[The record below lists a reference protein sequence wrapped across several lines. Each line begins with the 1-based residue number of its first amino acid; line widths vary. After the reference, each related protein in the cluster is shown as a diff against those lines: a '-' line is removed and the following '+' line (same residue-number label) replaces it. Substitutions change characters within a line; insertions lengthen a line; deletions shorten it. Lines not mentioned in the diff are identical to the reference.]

1 MQIREYKGQNFV
13 WYDCNRADAKGLK
26 SLKNYEQ
33 IPENFIEDSI
43 ELGHLPKYEKK
54 GKFELI
60 ILRAFSDKKQ
70 PEIVNVAQV
79 SNKIAFIVYD
89 NTLMSIHRK
98 PFDYLINHVDKE
110 FASIE
115 EILFFSIKNMINSF
129 ETPLTTH
136 SKTIDV
142 LERELLLS
150 STKEFSIDKLYYIKS
165 KARMHKKIIQL
176 NQSVLNQ
183 IAIKNTSY
191 HSELQDIKD
200 TALNLLLTADE
211 IIEDTQSLLNSYLSI
226 TAQKNNEVMKL
237 LTVFSVFFLPLTFIA
252 GIYGMNFKFMPELE
266 WEYSYVLVWVIM
278 IIISLGIWFWFK
290 KKNIL

>member
-1 MQIREYKGQNFV
+1 MQLTEYKGEKFV
-13 WYDCNRADAKGLK
+13 WYDCNRADIKALK
-26 SLKNYEQ
+26 QLEIFDQ
-33 IPENFIEDSI
+33 IPKNFIEDSL

-54 GKFELI
+54 GNFELI

-79 SNKIAFIVYD
+79 SNKIAFIIYD
-89 NTLMSIHRK
+89 NILISIHRK
-98 PFDYLINHVDKE
+98 HFDYLTHYDKE
-110 FASIE
+110 FKSIE
-115 EILFFSIKNMINSF
+115 QILFFSIKNMINSF
-129 ETPLTTH
+129 EKPLTTH

-142 LERELLLS
+142 LERELLL
-150 STKEFSIDKLYYIKS
+150 KNAQDFSIDKLYYIKS
-165 KARMHKKIIQL
+165 KTRMHKKIIQV
-176 NQSVLNQ
+176 NQNVLNQ
-183 IAIKNTSY
+183 IAIKNASY

-200 TALNLLLTADE
+200 TTLNLLLTADE

-266 WEYSYVLVWVIM
+266 WEYSYVVVWLIM
-278 IIISLGIWFWFK
+278 LIISVGIWIWFK

>member
-1 MQIREYKGQNFV
+1 MQIKEYKGENFV
-13 WYDCNRADAKGLK
+13 WYDCNRASIQGLKGLENFDK
-26 SLKNYEQ
+26 
-33 IPENFIEDSI
+33 IPKNFIEDSL
-43 ELGHLPKYEKK
+43 ELGHLPKYEKR

-79 SNKIAFIVYD
+79 SNKIAFIIFE
-89 NTLMSIHRK
+89 NTLISIHRK
-98 PFDYLINHVDKE
+98 PFDYLLNHDRE
-110 FASIE
+110 FTSIE
-115 EILFFSIKNMINSF
+115 AIIFFSIKNMINSF
-129 ETPLTTH
+129 EEPLTKH
-136 SKTIDV
+136 SRTIDV
-142 LERELLLS
+142 FERELLLS
-150 STKEFSIDKLYYIKS
+150 NAQEFSIDKLYYIKS
-165 KARMHKKIIQL
+165 KARMHKKIIQV

-191 HSELQDIKD
+191 NSELQDIKD

-237 LTVFSVFFLPLTFIA
+237 LTIFSVFFLPLTFIA
-252 GIYGMNFKFMPELE
+252 GIYGMNFKYMPELNFK
-266 WEYSYVLVWVIM
+266 YSYLIAWGVM
-278 IIISLGIWFWFK
+278 IIISIGIWIWFK